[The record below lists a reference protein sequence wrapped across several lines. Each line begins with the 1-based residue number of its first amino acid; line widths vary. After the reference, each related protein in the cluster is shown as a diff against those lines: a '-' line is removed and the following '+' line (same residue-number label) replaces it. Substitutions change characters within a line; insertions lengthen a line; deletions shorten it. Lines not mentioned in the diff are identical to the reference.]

1 MWLISLPPFVILV
14 SYGVSP
20 SSKAFLWPLE
30 PSQSSIPSQNHPTV
44 FCFLSFPFL
53 GLICNPNC
61 SFRLV
66 LIDCLYS
73 VSRIWSLWEKVLTAS
88 TGSWAVPGT
97 EEMLN
102 KSLLNK
108 LMAVPKHFVSQ
119 NTWLSFPSVYQ
130 LGTPRSVPIYE
141 GVPCVC
147 SSGAPTPF
155 SLRGSPILCSDEAEG
170 YFCKFSWSHLPCLH
184 GNPQQVCLIL
194 IPWRLWPSTPWVSV
208 TFLMSSR
215 GIVSAKSEIPGN
227 RHHRVI
233 GMPSSSGSSALGTSG
248 NQGHLV
254 VSQVY
259 KSGGRGRGIKW
270 EYQDPTQG
278 RNALESRFGGNPCCK

>member
-30 PSQSSIPSQNHPTV
+30 PSQSPIPSQNHPTV

-97 EEMLN
+97 EEMLK

-119 NTWLSFPSVYQ
+119 NIWLSFPSVYQ
-130 LGTPRSVPIYE
+130 LGTPRSVLYMRVCHVYVVQ
-141 GVPCVC
+141 VPPPLSRWEEAPFCVVM
-147 SSGAPTPF
+147 
-155 SLRGSPILCSDEAEG
+155 R
-170 YFCKFSWSHLPCLH
+170 
-184 GNPQQVCLIL
+184 Q
-194 IPWRLWPSTPWVSV
+194 
-208 TFLMSSR
+208 
-215 GIVSAKSEIPGN
+215 
-227 RHHRVI
+227 RVI
-233 GMPSSSGSSALGTSG
+233 SASFPEAICLDYMEILSKFVLFWFPEDFDLQHPGF
-248 NQGHLV
+248 QRH
-254 VSQVY
+254 
-259 KSGGRGRGIKW
+259 
-270 EYQDPTQG
+270 
-278 RNALESRFGGNPCCK
+278 F

>member
-30 PSQSSIPSQNHPTV
+30 PSQSPIPSQNHPTV

-97 EEMLN
+97 EEMLK

-108 LMAVPKHFVSQ
+108 LKCAQTFCIPKYLTKLPKCVPVRYTKICA
-119 NTWLSFPSVYQ
+119 
-130 LGTPRSVPIYE
+130 IYE

-155 SLRGSPILCSDEAEG
+155 SLRGSPVLCSDEAEG
-170 YFCKFSWSHLPCLH
+170 YFCKFSWSHLPWLH

-194 IPWRLWPSTPWVSV
+194 IPWRLWPSTPWVSA

-254 VSQVY
+254 VLLVY

-270 EYQDPTQG
+270 E
-278 RNALESRFGGNPCCK
+278 